1 MNPKQAFNTLVRDL
15 TRGLFIYRN
24 ARAQVSNRPYMHKT
38 MSTGQKVIE
47 EAIWT
52 YANSLHWINDNPKF
66 VIIGTG
72 LVEVLDYCTCG
83 SNSNLYQHEQY
94 CGYEPVV
101 DLSTLEGF
109 KELREANE

>member
-1 MNPKQAFNTLVRDL
+1 MNPKQAFNTLVVDL

-24 ARAQVSNRPYMHKT
+24 ARAQVSVRPYMHKT

-52 YANSLHWINDNPKF
+52 YANSLHWINDNPRF
-66 VIIGTG
+66 IIMGTW
-72 LVEVLDYCTCG
+72 LVETLDYCNCDA
-83 SNSNLYQHEQY
+83 SYSHEQY

-109 KELREANE
+109 KELREENE